1 MKYLK
6 SIGLV
11 FVVVLIAV
19 TVSGCAKR
27 DDNSTNNKSSEIS
40 AVVAPAEKIVV
51 ANFFGTQRCVSCRAI
66 GDFTKKTLNEKFS
79 EELKSGKIEFI
90 EANVELL
97 ENKEIANKYQAS
109 GSSLFINAVINGKE
123 NIEEDVTVW
132 RLVSSEK
139 QFVSYLEQKLNNLMG
154 K

>member
-1 MKYLK
+1 M
-6 SIGLV
+6 

-19 TVSGCAKR
+19 TVSGCSKR
-27 DDNSTNNKSSEIS
+27 DDSPTSTVPAETS
-40 AVVAPAEKIVV
+40 AVTAPAEKIVV

-66 GDFTKKTLNEKFS
+66 GDFTKKTLNENFS

-90 EANVELL
+90 EANVELP
-97 ENKEIANKYQAS
+97 ENKAIAEKYQAS
-109 GSSLFINAVINGKE
+109 GSSLFINAIVDGKE
-123 NIEEDVTVW
+123 NIKEDTTVW

-139 QFVSYLEQKLNNLMG
+139 QFISYLEQKLNNLMG